1 MSHSMQF
8 CQKLHDR
15 KSTHTHTSPKYLP
28 SKFVQ
33 NFLGVVCRNRGY
45 VLSGLR
51 KAQSVPSQI
60 QKLSYLSD
68 GIRIAKH
75 RQVSWVTCRILRT
88 FQVWPRAVLAPGLW
102 PVQRKERE
110 KNRFLNYIRICANY
124 VYGYV
129 AFQSKILNSFD
140 FALFYPL
147 NKTCLKG
154 ARFFPYFI
162 SVPFFQINMK
172 AY

>member
-1 MSHSMQF
+1 M
-8 CQKLHDR
+8 
-15 KSTHTHTSPKYLP
+15 
-28 SKFVQ
+28 
-33 NFLGVVCRNRGY
+33 
-45 VLSGLR
+45 
-51 KAQSVPSQI
+51 
-60 QKLSYLSD
+60 
-68 GIRIAKH
+68 
-75 RQVSWVTCRILRT
+75 SWVTCRILRT

-172 AY
+172 AYWPAGTQPRRYQGERIELINANDKRSILAQVYFPSVTPGAHCPDDVLLNRKRAGLNNNHQCSHKRMRGYDWT